1 MAEQDSNPS
10 LLIPSC
16 CSGFPG
22 NGVPLAAPS
31 TLEKERAG
39 SQSVD
44 PPASGFS
51 FQEFWGECFLAV
63 VT

>member
-16 CSGFPG
+16 CSGFPAAFPWL
-22 NGVPLAAPS
+22 PLAPLRRKGLVLKVL
-31 TLEKERAG
+31 T
-39 SQSVD
+39 